1 MCCAACQAH
10 ACARLLVGSPMLL
23 SCSAAQ
29 LLCMLHLLWSCPA
42 QDLNDSM
49 LSHLKL
55 HFNTSE
61 RNDEAVLGAYPST
74 IRRRVLRYLY
84 LDVLQ
89 SSQLFD
95 GARQR
100 FLDALLAAARV
111 EVYLPNVSGA
121 GLLYAKL
128 RCLHNVASKRPCP
141 GAPSDA

>member
-128 RCLHNVASKRPCP
+128 
-141 GAPSDA
+141 